1 MSKSYIAFVLIAC
14 LACTSIAGCKPAPQ
28 QTQDVEVVVQQVKSF
43 PYRGSA
49 RFVGRLNASSDVK
62 ILARVK
68 AKIESVHFS
77 EGKEIK
83 SGSVLFKLND
93 DELQA
98 SRKQSEAEVSRSE
111 SALNAADKNYRRGQE
126 LAPDGYISSSELDAL
141 EAKLQEAQSALAS
154 AKAKLDN
161 AKVDLSYAT
170 IEAPISGKIGRSIY
184 SVGDVVSPESGAL
197 TTIVSTN
204 DMEVPFF
211 VSEKIYWRM
220 AKKFTQARAKMPRAQ
235 RRDEVVI
242 KIALDKDDIYPH
254 EGKITFVSNRVDP
267 KTGTMEVRATIPN
280 PDGMLK
286 PGQYVN
292 IIVEEPAEVAT
303 VMIPQSAVQSDQ
315 QGEFV
320 MVVDEQQKVNRQNV
334 RLGERV
340 DVMVIVNNGLEN
352 GDTIVIQGVQRIRS
366 GQKVNPVKAKAP
378 SAPKQ
383 EG

>member
-1 MSKSYIAFVLIAC
+1 MSKS
-14 LACTSIAGCKPAPQ
+14 SISIISLLSLFGLGLVACKPAPQ
-28 QTQDVEVVVQQVKSF
+28 QAPDVEVIVQEVKSF

-49 RFVGRLNASSDVK
+49 IFVGRLNASSDVK
-62 ILARVK
+62 IQARVK
-68 AKIESVHFS
+68 AKIESINFS

-98 SRKQSEAEVSRSE
+98 QRAQSEAEVSRAR
-111 SALNAADKNYRRGQE
+111 SALSAADKNYRRGQE

-141 EAKLQEAQSALAS
+141 EAKFQEAQSALA
-154 AKAKLDN
+154 AAEAKLDN

-184 SVGDVVSPESGAL
+184 SVGDIVSPESGEL
-197 TTIVSTN
+197 TTIVATN
-204 DMEVPFF
+204 VMEVPFF
-211 VSEKIYWRM
+211 VSEKVYWRM
-220 AKKFTQARAKMPRAQ
+220 AKKFNEAKAQMPRAQ
-235 RRDEVVI
+235 RRDEAIV
-242 KIALDKDDIYPH
+242 KIALEKDDIYPH

-280 PDGMLK
+280 PDGILK

-292 IIVEEPAEVAT
+292 VIVEEPKQTPT

-315 QGEFV
+315 QGDFV
-320 MVVDEQQKVNRQNV
+320 MVVDEKQEVSRQNV
-334 RLGERV
+334 SLGERV
-340 DVMVIVNNGLEN
+340 DVMVIVNQGVKD
-352 GDTIVIQGVQRIRS
+352 GDTVVIQGIQRIRS
-366 GQKVNPVKAKAP
+366 GQKVKPVQADAP
-378 SAPKQ
+378 TTPEQ

>member
-1 MSKSYIAFVLIAC
+1 MSKTYISLLSLFALVWVGL
-14 LACTSIAGCKPAPQ
+14 LGCKPAPQ
-28 QTQDVEVVVQQVKSF
+28 QAPDVEVVVQKVKSF

-49 RFVGRLNASSDVK
+49 SFVGRLNASSDVK

-68 AKIESVHFS
+68 AKIESINFS

-83 SGSVLFKLND
+83 SGTVLFKLND

-98 SRKQSEAEVSRSE
+98 QKKQSEAEVSRSQ
-111 SALNAADKNYRRGQE
+111 SALNAADKNYQRGQE

-154 AKAKLDN
+154 AQAKLDN

-184 SVGDVVSPESGAL
+184 SVGDVVSPESGEL

-204 DMEVPFF
+204 NMEVPFF

-220 AKKFTQARAKMPRAQ
+220 AKKFTQARAKMTRAQ

-242 KIALDKDDIYPH
+242 KIALEKDEFYPH

-280 PDGMLK
+280 PEGMLK

-292 IIVEEPAEVAT
+292 VIVEEPVEVAT

-320 MVVDEQQKVNRQNV
+320 MRVDDQKQVSRQNIS
-334 RLGERV
+334 LGERV
-340 DVMVIVNNGLEN
+340 DVMVIVNNGLKN
-352 GDTIVIQGVQRIRS
+352 GETIVIRGVQRIRS
-366 GQKVNPVKAKAP
+366 GQKVNPVKAKDARAP
-378 SAPKQ
+378 EQ
-383 EG
+383 ED